1 MRKLTAESA
10 LAGALV
16 IVAGGL
22 LLVGLIVVFKSLSGV
37 ALATGLLGT
46 FLSWVVT
53 VLIGLLGVFVA
64 VGLSLA
70 ATSIVFDR
78 VEARLK
84 DRSKSYTSFVGLFV
98 GVCTFVLSQVLNDAK
113 IVNGMVAVIVATCAA
128 VAGECLKRWPR
139 VGFGL
144 YLAILIATAV
154 VTARATSVEEA
165 RRWVTERTDQ
175 DWILMGFTA
184 LIVIGVPLV
193 VWLVERSRRKAVQL

>member
-10 LAGALV
+10 LAGTLV

-22 LLVGLIVVFKSLSGV
+22 VVVGVIVVFKSLSGV

-46 FLSWVVT
+46 VLSWVVT
-53 VLIGLLGVFVA
+53 VLIGLLGVLVA

-70 ATSIVFDR
+70 ATSMVVDR

-84 DRSKSYTSFVGLFV
+84 DGSKSYTSFVGLFV

-113 IVNGMVAVIVATCAA
+113 IVNGMVAVVVATCAA

-144 YLAILIATAV
+144 YLAILVATAV
-154 VTARATSVEEA
+154 VTARATSPDEA
-165 RRWVTERTDQ
+165 RRWLMERTVQ
-175 DWILMGFTA
+175 DWILMAFTA
-184 LIVIGVPLV
+184 LTVVAVPLV
-193 VWLVERSRRKAVQL
+193 VWLVERSRREAVQV